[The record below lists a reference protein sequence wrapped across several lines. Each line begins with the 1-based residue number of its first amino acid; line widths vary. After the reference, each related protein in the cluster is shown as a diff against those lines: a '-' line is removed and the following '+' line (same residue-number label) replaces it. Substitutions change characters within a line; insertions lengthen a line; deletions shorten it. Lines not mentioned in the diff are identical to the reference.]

1 MLVNV
6 RGDGNDCVIVL
17 DIAGMLHDGIR
28 MTLSDNGT
36 TIFTEDTIPVRHIK
50 RVSRLNEP
58 KHTLYFRQTCE
69 RLRLATNDR
78 LDCIE
83 CHASHP
89 LGTQWC
95 PTRCGVPLTPWGVG
109 DRIAFYAC
117 KAHRRGEL
125 LRYGWTPTQFEEVRR
140 KENGPS
146 VNALTVKRHADGVL
160 PDMRHGKLRKTNIT
174 APMASSVESERV
186 NVPAAAAHCT
196 VPVAH
201 LVPAAD
207 VEATIGGRS
216 RAELQA
222 LCEQSG
228 ISNAFIVKRE
238 AGARRNEEYKSHTDR
253 YRRDDDY
260 RAQCEK
266 DGVPEWLVNSKCE
279 IVRFDGRRGDE
290 LRGPCAR

>member
-1 MLVNV
+1 VSASDWLQT
-6 RGDGNDCVIVL
+6 
-17 DIAGMLHDGIR
+17 IA
-28 MTLSDNGT
+28 
-36 TIFTEDTIPVRHIK
+36 
-50 RVSRLNEP
+50 
-58 KHTLYFRQTCE
+58 
-69 RLRLATNDR
+69 

-95 PTRCGVPLTPWGVG
+95 PTRCGVPLTPWGVFN
-109 DRIAFYAC
+109 RIAFYAC

-207 VEATIGGRS
+207 VEATLEGQL
-216 RAELQA
+216 RAELKA
-222 LCEQSG
+222 LCAMSRLPITNGFIKNEKMGPGGTMSIKVTLSVTSG
-228 ISNAFIVKRE
+228 TTNIALSVKESECLNGSSTKMTRSCGSM
-238 AGARRNEEYKSHTDR
+238 ANVVT
-253 YRRDDDY
+253 
-260 RAQCEK
+260 
-266 DGVPEWLVNSKCE
+266 NSL
-279 IVRFDGRRGDE
+279 DE
-290 LRGPCAR
+290 RQG